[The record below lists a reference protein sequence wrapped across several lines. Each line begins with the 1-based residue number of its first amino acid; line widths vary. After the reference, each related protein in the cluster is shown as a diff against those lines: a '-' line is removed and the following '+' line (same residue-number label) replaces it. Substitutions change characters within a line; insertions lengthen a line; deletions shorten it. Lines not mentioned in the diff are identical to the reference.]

1 MKILRP
7 YLIFA
12 LSFFI
17 AACSKESTVAEE
29 SQIQNFTLTVAA
41 NEGGSVSTTG
51 GTYKKGTEVTITA
64 TPNSEFLF
72 DKWSNGSTDN
82 PLKIIITTAMD
93 LTATFE
99 KKNYTLTINIVGEGT
114 INEEVVNT
122 NKVATDYES
131 GSTVKLTPE
140 PSEEWI
146 FVGWTGA
153 VESTESPIEI
163 LVDEAKQITATF
175 VPVQYNLMV
184 TSGQGGTVD
193 NVSGQY
199 DAGSQITITATT
211 ESDFIFSHWS
221 DDLEENPRTITIT
234 SDLEISAMFQDK
246 SQIED
251 GFYLHI
257 GTIIEGEFYGYDST
271 FVFEYLNN
279 EAISCGTAYTDLAS
293 FPIFKDIGYVPGQ
306 PDEALSDVLISR
318 NRINRE
324 YLNAGILNSWVLE
337 KIDESEIPNKR
348 THEEIM
354 ALVQGKGFWSDPVY
368 SQIDPLVPES
378 YVRAFLADAERH
390 GLDLSFV
397 DVNQILIEF
406 REEGTAGASHLSC
419 VDDERVHLSYT
430 TAFWKSTSYFDI
442 QNERLTV
449 MCHELGHDILNS
461 GHPSTGDMKQFMNQA
476 LGDVGPIVWDDSK
489 PMFSFRRMV
498 DDMFS
503 GVGLD
508 YPCTNGAIDY
518 SSNSTKSSKST
529 RYSGE
534 CFPFKKQDL
543 PIFK

>member
-1 MKILRP
+1 MKKLRL

-12 LSFFI
+12 LSFLI
-17 AACSKESTVAEE
+17 AACSKESSVTEE
-29 SQIQNFTLTVAA
+29 TQIQNFTLTVAA

-51 GTYKKGTEVTITA
+51 GSYKKGTEVTITA

-72 DKWSNGSTDN
+72 DRWSNGSTDN
-82 PLKIIITTAMD
+82 PIKLTVTSAMD
-93 LTATFE
+93 LTATFQ
-99 KKNYTLTINIVGEGT
+99 KKNYALTINIVGEGT
-114 INEEVVNT
+114 ISEEVINT

-131 GSTVKLTPE
+131 GSTVKLTAE
-140 PSEEWI
+140 PSGEWI

-153 VESTESPIEI
+153 VESTESSIEI

-184 TSGQGGTVD
+184 TAGQGGTVD

-199 DAGSQITITATT
+199 DAGSQITITATP
-211 ESDFIFSHWS
+211 ENDHIFSHWS
-221 DDLEENPRTITIT
+221 DNLEENPRTITIT

-251 GFYLHI
+251 GLYLHI
-257 GTIIEGEFYGYDST
+257 GTIIEGEFYGYNSS

-279 EAISCGTAYTDLAS
+279 EAISCGSVYTDLAS

-368 SQIDPLVPES
+368 SQIDPLVPET
-378 YVRAFLADAERH
+378 YVLAFLADAERH

-419 VDDERVHLSYT
+419 FDDERVHLSYT

-449 MCHELGHDILNS
+449 MYHELGHDILNS
-461 GHPSTGDMKQFMNQA
+461 GHPTTGDMKQFMNQA
-476 LGDVGPIVWDDSK
+476 LGDVGPIVWADSN

-518 SSNSTKSSKST
+518 SSSTNKSSKPT

-534 CFPFKKQDL
+534 CFPFTKQDT

>member
-1 MKILRP
+1 
-7 YLIFA
+7 
-12 LSFFI
+12 
-17 AACSKESTVAEE
+17 
-29 SQIQNFTLTVAA
+29 
-41 NEGGSVSTTG
+41 
-51 GTYKKGTEVTITA
+51 
-64 TPNSEFLF
+64 
-72 DKWSNGSTDN
+72 
-82 PLKIIITTAMD
+82 
-93 LTATFE
+93 
-99 KKNYTLTINIVGEGT
+99 
-114 INEEVVNT
+114 
-122 NKVATDYES
+122 
-131 GSTVKLTPE
+131 
-140 PSEEWI
+140 
-146 FVGWTGA
+146 
-153 VESTESPIEI
+153 
-163 LVDEAKQITATF
+163 
-175 VPVQYNLMV
+175 
-184 TSGQGGTVD
+184 
-193 NVSGQY
+193 
-199 DAGSQITITATT
+199 
-211 ESDFIFSHWS
+211 
-221 DDLEENPRTITIT
+221 
-234 SDLEISAMFQDK
+234 
-246 SQIED
+246 
-251 GFYLHI
+251 
-257 GTIIEGEFYGYDST
+257 
-271 FVFEYLNN
+271 
-279 EAISCGTAYTDLAS
+279 
-293 FPIFKDIGYVPGQ
+293 
-306 PDEALSDVLISR
+306 
-318 NRINRE
+318 
-324 YLNAGILNSWVLE
+324 
-337 KIDESEIPNKR
+337 
-348 THEEIM
+348 M

-449 MCHELGHDILNS
+449 MYHELGHDILNS